1 MCDKLTFMVPEL
13 GQSPLPDNFDVE
25 DEMLIFEAYSSSG
38 GRDINLNG
46 FCFVQT
52 GSLKALKAE
61 SRSKIS
67 RTPKFVWFKAP
78 LQMKAERPAS
88 LKMTLH
94 SKF

>member
-13 GQSPLPDNFDVE
+13 GQPPCQTILMLKIK
-25 DEMLIFEAYSSSG
+25 MLIFEAYPSSSG
-38 GRDINLNG
+38 GRDIHLNVLLLTKQG
-46 FCFVQT
+46 V
-52 GSLKALKAE
+52 SLKALKAE

-88 LKMTLH
+88 LK
-94 SKF
+94 